1 MKTEIWQR
9 TPISY
14 YGGKQTMLKYI
25 LPLIPEHQIYTK
37 AFFGG
42 GAVFWAKEPSQTEI
56 INDFNANVYNFY
68 QVLKTDFETLK
79 TLVENSVISK
89 ECYKSALVVYH
100 SPYIFSPIQRAWA
113 FWYATNF
120 GFSNQI
126 GNIRICNTPKYV
138 NGLKNKID
146 RFVDEYSA
154 RLQHTQIEN
163 DDACKIIKLRDTEDT
178 FHYIDPPYV
187 GANQGHY
194 GGYTQEH
201 FEELLITL
209 SQCKGKF
216 LLSSYHNEALTTFVK
231 EFGWYQKEITLHL
244 GSSKTKGKKR
254 VEVLTANYPI

>member
-1 MKTEIWQR
+1 MQNFILKSNGNCVENSPIPFVTITDNKGNKTEIPVNDN
-9 TPISY
+9 TELIFNHKKKNEN
-14 YGGKQTMLKYI
+14 KQEDPKTESQQVTKENIKQKSELK
-25 LPLIPEHQIYTK
+25 
-37 AFFGG
+37 
-42 GAVFWAKEPSQTEI
+42 
-56 INDFNANVYNFY
+56 
-68 QVLKTDFETLK
+68 
-79 TLVENSVISK
+79 
-89 ECYKSALVVYH
+89 
-100 SPYIFSPIQRAWA
+100 
-113 FWYATNF
+113 
-120 GFSNQI
+120 
-126 GNIRICNTPKYV
+126 
-138 NGLKNKID
+138 
-146 RFVDEYSA
+146 
-154 RLQHTQIEN
+154 
-163 DDACKIIKLRDTEDT
+163 

>member
-1 MKTEIWQR
+1 MNTR
-9 TPISY
+9 
-14 YGGKQTMLKYI
+14 I
-25 LPLIPEHQIYTK
+25 LNQYAWL
-37 AFFGG
+37 G
-42 GAVFWAKEPSQTEI
+42 
-56 INDFNANVYNFY
+56 
-68 QVLKTDFETLK
+68 VL
-79 TLVENSVISK
+79 S
-89 ECYKSALVVYH
+89 
-100 SPYIFSPIQRAWA
+100 
-113 FWYATNF
+113 
-120 GFSNQI
+120 
-126 GNIRICNTPKYV
+126 NTPLMIKEAV
-138 NGLKNKID
+138 RIGKLNTNEIPGAKSNPEIMKLAA
-146 RFVDEYSA
+146 A

-244 GSSKTKGKKR
+244 GSSKTKGKREWKF
-254 VEVLTANYPI
+254 LLQIIQFDI